1 MKILKITKGKSG
13 DVVVFLDNDEKLF
26 LAYEVLLKN
35 GLRKGD
41 EISEDLF
48 SYLVTENQKYFIK
61 KRALSLLARRMH
73 SVSEL
78 RIKLLQK
85 KYKKELIEEV
95 LKGLTESKILDDQKF
110 ALLFAE
116 EKSGGKSWGKVKIK
130 AELIKKGINRDI
142 INEVL
147 TKISSE
153 HDDFQTALELGR
165 KKLRLISAKKPDSRK
180 ASQKIM
186 SYLYN
191 KGFDFEICRQVA
203 KELIEKD

>member
-48 SYLVTENQKYFIK
+48 SYLVTENQKFIK

-116 EKSGGKSWGKVKIK
+116 EKSGGKSWGKSKIK
-130 AELIKKGINRDI
+130 AELIKRGISRDTI
-142 INEVL
+142 DDILSNFASDL
-147 TKISSE
+147 
-153 HDDFQTALELGR
+153 DDFQMALELGR